1 MNTLRVLGM
10 VLFIVGAALAILDL
24 LDIVGVEFDANPFYL
39 ALGLMII
46 GISLTFKSQVVKQSR
61 NAD

>member
-24 LDIVGVEFDANPFYL
+24 LDVVGVEFDANPFYL

-46 GISLTFKSQVVKQSR
+46 GISLTFKSQVVRQSR

>member
-24 LDIVGVEFDANPFYL
+24 LDVIGVEFNANPFYI

-46 GISLTFKSQVVKQSR
+46 GISLTFKSQAVKQSR
-61 NAD
+61 EGD